1 MLETNKEGREMGCRV
16 GEGVW
21 RCPFKLGG
29 QGKVPEKGIFQQ
41 RLEGGEEVSLEKI
54 REMREHKGSVCARVY
69 VPDVLETQ
77 QRGQC
82 GWNSLSSGR

>member
-1 MLETNKEGREMGCRV
+1 ML
-16 GEGVW
+16 W
-21 RCPFKLGG
+21 RKKAG
-29 QGKVPEKGIFQQ
+29 QGKWDPSVLNRLVVVGLSGVTLRRVKQ
-41 RLEGGEEVSLEKI
+41 RLEGGEEVSLEEI